1 MPVFYAFGLSF
12 MDTID
17 YVFWGLT
24 NYVAAI
30 NDFRLTASIVNVLIF
45 TAVWIS
51 LTVVGVIVLSLIL
64 DAIKGRSAT
73 MLRTIYFLPGA
84 VTSSA
89 IVVLWLFLLDPLVS
103 PFRLVASIGGW
114 ETRQEV
120 INGIGFAGIFAL
132 MAFFTGA
139 GGWIVVMGGALSS
152 IPNEVVEA
160 AKADGANELQLA
172 LRIKLPL
179 IRRSIALMAILSFGS
194 GLQIFVEPQ
203 LMALAGHSFS
213 RLDWSIN
220 QLAFQYA
227 FSLGDF
233 GISAALSTML
243 LAVSITMALAHHLR
257 HEVLQVRLMAQVRSC
272 AQAKHDARLVRGLR
286 DAWLRRLLFRHP
298 PFMAVHRCY
307 TVAVVALHR
316 SAVQPWRLVDR
327 RDDLDEPHEL

>member
-1 MPVFYAFGLSF
+1 MAIAEVKTPARETSSGRREAGAQPRTGSGLNRGDTAFSLLLALPYLLLLALFGVFPVCYAFGLSF

-24 NYVAAI
+24 NYAAAI
-30 NDFRLTASIVNVLIF
+30 NDFRLTASIVNVLTF
-45 TAVWIS
+45 TGIWIA
-51 LTVVGVIVLSLIL
+51 LTVVGVIVLSLML
-64 DAIKGRSAT
+64 DAIKGRKAT
-73 MLRTIYFLPGA
+73 VLRTIYFLPGA

-103 PFRLVASIGGW
+103 PFRLIALLGGW

-152 IPNEVVEA
+152 IPEEVVEA
-160 AKADGANELQLA
+160 AKADGAEGLQLA

-179 IRRSIALMAILSFGS
+179 IKRSIALMAILSFGS

-243 LAVSITMALAHHLR
+243 LVVSITMALLIIFVTKFYR
-257 HEVLQVRLMAQVRSC
+257 T
-272 AQAKHDARLVRGLR
+272 D
-286 DAWLRRLLFRHP
+286 
-298 PFMAVHRCY
+298 
-307 TVAVVALHR
+307 
-316 SAVQPWRLVDR
+316 
-327 RDDLDEPHEL
+327 

>member
-1 MPVFYAFGLSF
+1 MAVKTDDRTSSGPRGCGVRTARRPPPPHGAARAGARARADTIFSLLLAAPYLVLLAVFGIFPVFYAFGLSF

-24 NYVAAI
+24 NYGAALS
-30 NDFRLTASIVNVLIF
+30 DFRLTASIVNVLTFSAI
-45 TAVWIS
+45 WIA
-51 LTVVGVIVLSLIL
+51 LTVVGVIVLSLML
-64 DAIKGRSAT
+64 DAIKGRKAT
-73 MLRTIYFLPGA
+73 VIRTIYFLPGA

-103 PFRLVASIGGW
+103 PFRIIAPLAGW

-132 MAFFTGA
+132 MSFFTGA

-152 IPNEVVEA
+152 IPEEVVEA
-160 AKADGANELQLA
+160 ARADGAKGLQLA

-179 IRRSIALMAILSFGS
+179 IRRTVALMAILSFGS

-243 LAVSITMALAHHLR
+243 LAVSI
-257 HEVLQVRLMAQVRSC
+257 
-272 AQAKHDARLVRGLR
+272 G
-286 DAWLRRLLFRHP
+286 
-298 PFMAVHRCY
+298 
-307 TVAVVALHR
+307 VALLIIFVTKFYR
-316 SAVQPWRLVDR
+316 TD
-327 RDDLDEPHEL
+327 

>member
-1 MPVFYAFGLSF
+1 MAIAASTAIEAKPRPLADKPIGRGGDVFFSLLLASPYLILLVLFGVFPVFYAFGLSF

-24 NYVAAI
+24 NYAAAI
-30 NDFRLTASIVNVLIF
+30 NDFRLVASIINVLTF
-45 TAVWIS
+45 TGIWIV
-51 LTVVGVIVLSLIL
+51 LTVIGVVALSLML
-64 DAIKGRSAT
+64 DVINGRKAT
-73 MLRTIYFLPGA
+73 VLRTIYFLPGA
-84 VTSSA
+84 ITSSA

-103 PFRLVASIGGW
+103 PFRLIASLAGW

-132 MAFFTGA
+132 MSFFVGA

-152 IPNEVVEA
+152 IPNEVIEA
-160 AKADGANELQLA
+160 AKVDGASGAQLA

-179 IRRSIALMAILSFGS
+179 IRRSVALMAVLSLGS

-227 FSLGDF
+227 FSIGDF
-233 GISAALSTML
+233 GISAALSTLL
-243 LAVSITMALAHHLR
+243 LAVSIAMALLIIFVTKFYR
-257 HEVLQVRLMAQVRSC
+257 T
-272 AQAKHDARLVRGLR
+272 D
-286 DAWLRRLLFRHP
+286 
-298 PFMAVHRCY
+298 
-307 TVAVVALHR
+307 
-316 SAVQPWRLVDR
+316 
-327 RDDLDEPHEL
+327 

>member
-1 MPVFYAFGLSF
+1 VAVGDRRSGVVPDASSATANKRRRASKRRARADAIFSLLLAAPYIALLAVFGVFPVFYALGLSF

-24 NYVAAI
+24 NYRAALA
-30 NDFRLTASIVNVLIF
+30 DFRLTASILNVLTFVAI
-45 TAVWIS
+45 WIA
-51 LTVVGVIVLSLIL
+51 LTVVGVIVLSLML
-64 DAIKGRSAT
+64 DAIKGRRAAT
-73 MLRTIYFLPGA
+73 VLRTIYFLPGA

-103 PFRLVASIGGW
+103 PFRIIAPLAGW

-139 GGWIVVMGGALSS
+139 GGWIVVMGGALTS
-152 IPNEVVEA
+152 IPDEVVEA
-160 AKADGANELQLA
+160 ARADGAKGLQLA

-179 IRRSIALMAILSFGS
+179 IRRAVALMAILSFGS

-227 FSLGDF
+227 FALGDF

-243 LAVSITMALAHHLR
+243 LAVSI
-257 HEVLQVRLMAQVRSC
+257 
-272 AQAKHDARLVRGLR
+272 G
-286 DAWLRRLLFRHP
+286 
-298 PFMAVHRCY
+298 
-307 TVAVVALHR
+307 VALLIIFVTKFYR
-316 SAVQPWRLVDR
+316 TD
-327 RDDLDEPHEL
+327 